1 MQNILDLNL
10 EEIQKVIQPSFRAK
24 QVYHWLHRRLLFN
37 FDQMTDLSKEL
48 REQLKDKFY
57 IKLPKI
63 KQVQKSKEGTK
74 KYLFELEDGKQI
86 ESVLLKDESG
96 RKTVCLSTQVGC
108 PLACTFCAT
117 GGMGF
122 KRNLKPSEI
131 VGQVYQI
138 ALDDNAD
145 ISNLVFMGMGEPFL
159 NYDNTLKAIRILISK
174 DGANFGQR
182 KIVVSTCGIPD
193 EIKKF
198 AGEGLQVRLAISL
211 NAADDQT
218 RSKLMPINRK
228 SPLSVLFNA
237 IKYYIKTTGR
247 RLTLE
252 YIMLEGI
259 NDRRADLENLK
270 KLCRGLSVNVNLIP
284 FNPFD
289 ETQGKPFGKKF
300 RSSPPSTLKFFV
312 KALSAEKINAVARRS
327 RGQDIRAACG
337 QLAGENR

>member
-10 EEIQKVIQPSFRAK
+10 EELQKEIQPAFRAK
-24 QVYHWLHRRLLFN
+24 QVYLWLHQRLVLDFSK
-37 FDQMTDLSKEL
+37 MTDLSKEL
-48 REQLKDKFY
+48 REQLKGKFY

-63 KQVQKSKEGTK
+63 KQVLKSKDGAK

-86 ESVLLKDESG
+86 EIVLLKDESD

-131 VGQVYQI
+131 IGQVYQI
-138 ALDDNAD
+138 ALDNKTD

-159 NYDNTLKAIRILISK
+159 NYDNTLKAIRMLISK
-174 DGANFGQR
+174 DGPNFGQR
-182 KIVVSTCGIPD
+182 KIIISTVGIP
-193 EIKKF
+193 ESIKKF
-198 AGEGLQVRLAISL
+198 ANEGLQVRLAVSL

-228 SPLSVLFNA
+228 YPLAVLFDA
-237 IKYYIKTTGR
+237 IKYYINATGR
-247 RLTLE
+247 RVTLE
-252 YIMLEGI
+252 YVMLEGI

-270 KLCRGLSVNVNLIP
+270 KLCAGLSVNVNLIP
-284 FNPFD
+284 FNPF
-289 ETQGKPFGKKF
+289 GKKF
-300 RSSPPSTLKFFV
+300 HASPLSTVNFFV
-312 KALSAEKINAVARRS
+312 KALSSEKINAVARRS

-337 QLAGENR
+337 QLAGGKQ